1 MKIRT
6 GHTFSVKEGKNLN
19 SDGNE
24 TSSAESAENSI
35 YTTDS
40 ARRST
45 ILSCPFN
52 QYSRTPRLAKPVS
65 IPTVPGIKNNDENED
80 SNLLSVST
88 VSTDN
93 YADLDFDRI
102 LSDSRRASMST
113 SSTSLAA
120 STMSSSTI
128 CEGEKNS
135 RMRKSSGS
143 ISLTPSMA
151 RKIILPN
158 TDDQKD
164 CEYESIYATPTR
176 YMPRHKQHR
185 IRKPTSPPPPPPTTS
200 KTSELSKEDEMNLR
214 DPDQLRSSS
223 PFPSHQMSKS
233 CSIASSG
240 HHRNNIESFKPGTS
254 FDFLYD
260 W

>member
-6 GHTFSVKEGKNLN
+6 GHTFSVKEGKNVN

-24 TSSAESAENSI
+24 TSSSESAENSI
-35 YTTDS
+35 YTTVS

-65 IPTVPGIKNNDENED
+65 IPKVPGVKNRAEASEKED
-80 SNLLSVST
+80 SNLLSVS
-88 VSTDN
+88 VDN

-113 SSTSLAA
+113 STTSLAA
-120 STMSSSTI
+120 STMSCSSI
-128 CEGEKNS
+128 CEEEKQKL
-135 RMRKSSGS
+135 RKSSGS

-158 TDDQKD
+158 RDDQKD

-176 YMPRHKQHR
+176 YMPRHRRHR
-185 IRKPTSPPPPPPTTS
+185 IRKPTSPPPPPPTTAKTAEIS
-200 KTSELSKEDEMNLR
+200 KQDEMNSR
-214 DPDQLRSSS
+214 DPS
-223 PFPSHQMSKS
+223 PLSSHQMSKS
-233 CSIASSG
+233 CSIINTG
-240 HHRNNIESFKPGTS
+240 HHRNNNESFKPGTS

>member
-6 GHTFSVKEGKNLN
+6 GHTFSVKEGKNLH

-35 YTTDS
+35 YTTVS

-65 IPTVPGIKNNDENED
+65 IPTVPGMKNNDENED
-80 SNLLSVST
+80 SNS
-88 VSTDN
+88 N

-102 LSDSRRASMST
+102 LSDSRRASMSKST
-113 SSTSLAA
+113 TSLEA
-120 STMSSSTI
+120 STMICSTI
-128 CEGEKNS
+128 CEGENNS

-143 ISLTPSMA
+143 ISLTPSTA
-151 RKIILPN
+151 RKINLPN

-176 YMPRHKQHR
+176 YMPRHRRNR

-200 KTSELSKEDEMNLR
+200 KTSELSKEDEMNSR
-214 DPDQLRSSS
+214 VPEQLRSSS

-240 HHRNNIESFKPGTS
+240 HHRNNNESFKPGTS